1 MYLVADILES
11 KKMNNVS
18 YKSPEVSLPRDG
30 GGNLNL
36 KEFRPQ
42 NVVLFFYPKDATSTC
57 TKEAVSFSQAKAE
70 FEKHNTVLVGISKDS
85 VKSHDKFVLKQGL
98 KIPLL
103 SDENDDICE
112 KFDVWKEKSMYGK
125 SYFGIERSTF
135 LIDGTGNVVKEWR
148 KVKVPGHVEDVL
160 AAVKEL

>member
-1 MYLVADILES
+1 MI
-11 KKMNNVS
+11 
-18 YKSPEVSLPRDG
+18 
-30 GGNLNL
+30 
-36 KEFRPQ
+36 
-42 NVVLFFYPKDATSTC
+42 
-57 TKEAVSFSQAKAE
+57 
-70 FEKHNTVLVGISKDS
+70 GISKDS
-85 VKSHDKFVLKQGL
+85 VKSHDKFVSKQGL
-98 KIPLL
+98 KVPLL